1 MKKTNLRNFLALAFL
16 PALALTASLALSAA
30 AESVPAEPAVPL
42 TAPALAQLG
51 NDYKVAPDELSWGRF
66 WMFLKDM
73 LGSPVYVMADPQATI
88 AANPILNDLKVKVS
102 ETGLGRAR
110 VWSFPR
116 INESHAV
123 LFQIPG
129 HSTILPLP
137 QTVAFREARV
147 VPSGAAVPLVHVP
160 KGAHGGAAV
169 AHHEPVAPAAGG
181 KFLVLIG
188 SDRSNSNLWFH
199 SYKLVDGQL
208 AEAPEVFTAL
218 PAFFTQNVSGA
229 ATFSGNDIVLTVQ
242 PPAQPKV
249 EKAEEQLT
257 GTVKDTITK
266 PRKEAASA
274 GYKVVLKF
282 MGGKYLL
289 SGKLPDDAPFSVAFN
304 FAQAVAVNRT
314 DIARGWLIDPK
325 LISVAKYLGIV
336 GKTNPPMRLV
346 TMSGGASSSRYRLIT
361 SGKDDLIVEVGR
373 IITPGRLKGQLAVKA
388 LFVAPPDPFAQK
400 LSGTLVMPPAAP
412 TAAAA
417 AVQPA
422 AAGVG
427 AGSAAAAARAKH

>member
-16 PALALTASLALSAA
+16 PALALNASLALSAA
-30 AESVPAEPAVPL
+30 AESAPAEPAVPL
-42 TAPALAQLG
+42 TAPALVQLG
-51 NDYKVAPDELSWGRF
+51 NDYKAAPDELSWGRF

-73 LGSPVYVMADPQATI
+73 LASPVYVMADPQATI

-102 ETGLGRAR
+102 ETGLGRVR

-147 VPSGAAVPLVHVP
+147 VPSGAPAPVVHAP
-160 KGAHGGAAV
+160 KAHAGAAV

-249 EKAEEQLT
+249 EKTEDQLT

-304 FAQAVAVNRT
+304 FVQAVAVNRT

-325 LISVAKYLGIV
+325 LISVPKYLGII

-400 LSGTLVMPPAAP
+400 LSGTLVMPPAPP
-412 TAAAA
+412 TATAATA
-417 AVQPA
+417 QPA
-422 AAGVG
+422 GAAGST
-427 AGSAAAAARAKH
+427 GSAAAYARAKH